1 MPLAGL
7 TRWPV
12 WRRWF
17 GDRAEK
23 AAVRCLRR
31 KGLRI
36 LFRNVTL
43 PSGELDI
50 VALDGRTIVF
60 VEVRSTEGPNCE
72 RPTSSVDAEKQ
83 RKLTQLAT
91 AFLQRHD
98 LLGHP
103 SRFDVVAVSWPA
115 NRREPKIV
123 HFRNAFEPIGQFQM
137 HS

>member
-1 MPLAGL
+1 
-7 TRWPV
+7 
-12 WRRWF
+12 
-17 GDRAEK
+17 
-23 AAVRCLRR
+23 
-31 KGLRI
+31 
-36 LFRNVTL
+36 VTL